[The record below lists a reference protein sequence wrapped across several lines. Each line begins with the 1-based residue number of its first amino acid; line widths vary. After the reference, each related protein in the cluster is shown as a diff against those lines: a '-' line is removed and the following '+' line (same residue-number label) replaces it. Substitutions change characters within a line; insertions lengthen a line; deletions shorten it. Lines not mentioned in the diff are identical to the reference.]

1 MEWIFRCGAKK
12 KSKVVFSLDSDP
24 GKDAANGCDGQAPL
38 RSAARARRPR

>member
-1 MEWIFRCGAKK
+1 MDFPLRGKK

-24 GKDAANGCDGQAPL
+24 GKDAANGCDGQGPL